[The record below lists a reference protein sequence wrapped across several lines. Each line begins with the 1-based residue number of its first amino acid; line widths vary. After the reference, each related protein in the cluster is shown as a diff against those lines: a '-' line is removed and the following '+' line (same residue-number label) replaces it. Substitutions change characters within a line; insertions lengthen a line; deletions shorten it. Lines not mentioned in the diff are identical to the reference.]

1 MTTSEQPPEGAADKR
16 TSPLVVEDLR
26 MLRRWLAAMTAIAAI
41 AAGVAVYAVIKAND
55 SADEQRVEALEDALR
70 ARLGA
75 VDRELQSAEE
85 ESDVEKLEGRVQK
98 TAEERDVSRIDR
110 RLRRMERDVVDAL
123 DASADTGRGLNRL
136 ERRVDRLAR
145 RRR

>member
-1 MTTSEQPPEGAADKR
+1 MTTSEQPPEAGVDRR

-26 MLRRWLAAMTAIAAI
+26 MLRRWLAVMTAIALVAV
-41 AAGVAVYAVIKAND
+41 GVAVYAVIKAND
-55 SADEQRVEALEDALR
+55 SADQERVEVLENALSERLR
-70 ARLGA
+70 A
-75 VDRELQSAEE
+75 VDRELQTAEE
-85 ESDVEKLEGRVQK
+85 ESDVEKLEGRVRGS
-98 TAEERDVSRIDR
+98 AEERDVSRIDR

-145 RRR
+145 RR

>member
-1 MTTSEQPPEGAADKR
+1 MTTPEQPPERAADKR

-41 AAGVAVYAVIKAND
+41 AIGVAVYAVIKAND
-55 SADEQRVEALEDALR
+55 SADEQRVEALEEALR

-85 ESDVEKLEGRVQK
+85 ESDVEKLEGRVRGS
-98 TAEERDVSRIDR
+98 AEERDVSRIDR
-110 RLRRMERDVVDAL
+110 RVRRMERDVVDAL
-123 DASADTGRGLNRL
+123 DAAADSGRALNRL

>member
-1 MTTSEQPPEGAADKR
+1 MTTSEQPRDPDADRR
-16 TSPLVVEDLR
+16 TSPLAVEDLR
-26 MLRRWLAAMTAIAAI
+26 MLRRWLAAMTAIAVV

-55 SADEQRVEALEDALR
+55 SADQERVEVLEKALAERLR
-70 ARLGA
+70 A

-85 ESDVEKLEGRVQK
+85 EADVEKLEGRVRGS
-98 TAEERDVSRIDR
+98 AEERDVSRIDR
-110 RLRRMERDVVDAL
+110 RVRRMERDVVDAL
-123 DASADTGRGLNRL
+123 DAAADSGRALNRL

>member
-1 MTTSEQPPEGAADKR
+1 MTTSEQPPERRAEGR

-26 MLRRWLAAMTAIAAI
+26 MLRRWLAVMTAIALAAI
-41 AAGVAVYAVIKAND
+41 GVAVYAIVKAND
-55 SADEQRVEALEDALR
+55 SADQERVELLEKALR
-70 ARLGA
+70 DRLGA

-85 ESDVEKLEGRVQK
+85 ESDVEKLEGRVRGS
-98 TAEERDVSRIDR
+98 AEERDVSRIDR

-136 ERRVDRLAR
+136 ERRIDRLAR
-145 RRR
+145 RR